1 MKEVEK
7 NMHFHSKMA
16 WPPST
21 YDLLSRNHRNWSS
34 LDMPQNG
41 REGKT
46 NSYWKRQVLMINRL
60 GKKTQKNLRGCGIQQ
75 PPAPPP
81 PPPPLVCP
89 SIKTLTI

>member
-34 LDMPQNG
+34 LDLPQNG

-60 GKKTQKNLRGCGIQQ
+60 GKKKHRKTSEGVASNN
-75 PPAPPP
+75 PPPLPPP
-81 PPPPLVCP
+81 PACMFEH
-89 SIKTLTI
+89 